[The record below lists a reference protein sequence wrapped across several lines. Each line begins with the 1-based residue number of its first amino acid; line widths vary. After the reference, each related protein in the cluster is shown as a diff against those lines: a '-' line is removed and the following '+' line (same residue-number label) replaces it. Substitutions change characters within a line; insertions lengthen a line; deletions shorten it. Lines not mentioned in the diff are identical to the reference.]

1 MIQRTVIIELIGQK
15 LPTAKIAAR
24 FGCSAR
30 TVAYWE
36 HMYGFGPAFASRGRG
51 RRTRTPKEFAAE
63 MVRESVG
70 YRRRLKTKAIAYK
83 GGKCR
88 LCGHNRYNGALEFHH
103 LDKTSKGFGF
113 SRKGLIRSW
122 ESIKTELD
130 KCILVCA
137 NCHQVEGG
145 VRTILASSNM

>member
-1 MIQRTVIIELIGQK
+1 
-15 LPTAKIAAR
+15 
-24 FGCSAR
+24 
-30 TVAYWE
+30 
-36 HMYGFGPAFASRGRG
+36 
-51 RRTRTPKEFAAE
+51 